1 MAAYMPTVPDAQQ
14 ASWPLL
20 LSAVSRSIDAW
31 IDRYLFADGVATKYF
46 DVDGSTDPGA
56 SPVTHLQL
64 FGDDFYNLTAL
75 KLATRENADPAV
87 AGDWVQLTG
96 DGVTPPS
103 DFFLGPPN
111 RSYVGVDGDVNRRP
125 YHRIELPATPPSSST
140 TYQASVRPRQAHAV
154 GDDHRRT
161 GAGQRSPTRSRTSR
175 PRPPSAC
182 SRPQPSGFTGA
193 TGSPEDSRLE
203 RDPELHSTSTTS
215 TCSADTSG

>member
-31 IDRYLFADGVATKYF
+31 IDRYLFADGIATKYF

-87 AGDWVQLTG
+87 TGDWVQLTG

-125 YHRIELPATPPSSST
+125 YYRIELPATSPSSST
-140 TYQASVRPRQAHAV
+140 TYQAAFVPGLRVVAITANWGWPVVPDEIKDITAKIAIRMWKAAP
-154 GDDHRRT
+154 
-161 GAGQRSPTRSRTSR
+161 A
-175 PRPPSAC
+175 
-182 SRPQPSGFTGA
+182 GFTGA
-193 TGSPEDSRLE
+193 TGSPDTGLNVIQNYTDMNDRVTLQ
-203 RDPELHSTSTTS
+203 RFKKF
-215 TCSADTSG
+215 SAG